1 MAIGEVMRMK
11 RKTLWTI
18 ILMLAGA
25 SLALGAF
32 IGGMVS
38 TKDDFYRYLGIF
50 SDVLSIVRKD
60 YVDSVR
66 AEDLIDGASRG
77 LLTGLDPHSSYLSKD
92 ELQRY
97 LNSGAAADGE
107 PGLECLKAFGYP
119 IIVSVYA
126 GSAAEAAGVALGD
139 QILAIDGK
147 STRDLSLIQ
156 CRQMLAGKPDTE
168 CLLSIIRMRTFVKE
182 DVRVERKKMQHSGFD
197 MSLMHGGIGYLKI
210 YDLERLDSQSL
221 ATSLKDLEKTVSA
234 LLMDVRSC
242 TLGDYVKA
250 SAIASFFMN
259 EGPVLIVE
267 QRGAVKSAIE
277 ASGPGFL
284 WKKPVYV
291 LINSGTAGPA
301 EAIAISLRERAD
313 AIIIG
318 EKSYGIGLQQEL
330 IQLKDGSGII
340 LSTKKYMT
348 PEGTSWNRVG
358 IHPSV
363 EIRSDAVDLNEQ
375 RKEQLEK
382 AFEYVRKETTIKK
395 AA

>member
-1 MAIGEVMRMK
+1 M
-11 RKTLWTI
+11 I

-38 TKDDFYRYLGIF
+38 TKDGFYKYLGIF

-66 AEDLIDGASRG
+66 AEELIDGASRG
-77 LLTGLDPHSSYLSKD
+77 LLTGLDPYSSYLGKD
-92 ELQRY
+92 EMLRFKESEAGV
-97 LNSGAAADGE
+97 NGE
-107 PGLECLKAFGYP
+107 PGIECLKAFGYP

-126 GSAAEAAGVALGD
+126 GSAAEAAGVAPGD

-147 STRDLSLIQ
+147 STRDLSLLQ
-156 CRQMLAGKPDTE
+156 CRRMLTGEPDTE
-168 CLLSIIRMRTFVKE
+168 CVLSVISMRTFVKE
-182 DVRVERKKMQHSGFD
+182 DVKVKREKIQHVGFD
-197 MSLMHGGIGYLKI
+197 ASVIHEEIGYVKI
-210 YDLERLDSQSL
+210 YDLERLNIQL
-221 ATSLKDLEKTVSA
+221 LETSLKDFEKKIAA
-234 LLMDVRSC
+234 LLVDIRSC
-242 TLGDYVKA
+242 TLGDYAKA
-250 SAIASFFMN
+250 SAIASLFI
-259 EGPVLIVE
+259 EKGPILAVE
-267 QRGAVKSAIE
+267 QRDAGKSTIE
-277 ASGPGFL
+277 ASGSGFL
-284 WKKPVYV
+284 WKKPVYL

-301 EAIAISLRERAD
+301 EAIALSLEERAD

-318 EKSYGIGLQQEL
+318 EKSYGIGLQQEV

-340 LSTKKYMT
+340 LSTRKFT
-348 PEGTSWNRVG
+348 TADGTSWNRVG

-363 EIRSDAVDLNEQ
+363 EIRSEAMDLNEQ

-382 AFEYVRKETTIKK
+382 ALEYVRKETTVKK